1 MHSTWHT
8 GRCSFG
14 CCLATESDISIALSL
29 WHPCSDSYMLR
40 HLINCHSIIIIIM
53 GPCGSGRT
61 LAFVVIIQCLQY
73 RLNAVHWCMQLWCAT
88 GVNINGWQQAEN
100 VASSA
105 ANSVSSAG
113 QSDISN
119 SAVCEHLA
127 EKHVLNFVVAFVS
140 LDFSCLWT
148 LFIKCVM
155 K

>member
-1 MHSTWHT
+1 
-8 GRCSFG
+8 
-14 CCLATESDISIALSL
+14 
-29 WHPCSDSYMLR
+29 
-40 HLINCHSIIIIIM
+40 
-53 GPCGSGRT
+53 
-61 LAFVVIIQCLQY
+61 
-73 RLNAVHWCMQLWCAT
+73 MQLWCAT

-140 LDFSCLWT
+140 LDFSCL
-148 LFIKCVM
+148 
-155 K
+155 